1 MQIDLRTH
9 LTSSLNQLLVAKL
22 LHPGVNTVDIL
33 TAYIVPIRALRVLDG
48 SGVVLELLCEDV
60 RKYLETRLD
69 TVRCIV

>member
-22 LHPGVNTVDIL
+22 LHPGVNL
-33 TAYIVPIRALRVLDG
+33 AAIRALRVMDG
-48 SGVVLELLCEDV
+48 CGVILELVCEDV
-60 RKYLETRLD
+60 RKFLETRLD